1 MHQNPQKAIGT
12 KGEFTHATLS
22 GLIANRQRIRASTTT
37 TSKYNHALA
46 QFRRHPSPPGHVLE
60 WVCRDNLDYLDLT
73 EDRLK
78 MNPRH

>member
-1 MHQNPQKAIGT
+1 MTAFRTEIGQ
-12 KGEFTHATLS
+12 ETLA
-22 GLIANRQRIRASTTT
+22 GLIANQQRIRASTTT
-37 TSKYNHALA
+37 ESQYNHALG

-73 EDRLK
+73 EDRLE